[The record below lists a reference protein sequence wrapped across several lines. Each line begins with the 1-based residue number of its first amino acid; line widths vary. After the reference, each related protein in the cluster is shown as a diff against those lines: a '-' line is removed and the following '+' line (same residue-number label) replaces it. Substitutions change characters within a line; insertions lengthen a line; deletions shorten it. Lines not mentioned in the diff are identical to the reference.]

1 MDNKYELFIFII
13 IIGIIL
19 KTFTEE
25 IIMPIIILL
34 IFMFLMKS
42 KILSNLNDTVI
53 EYNSDINDNN
63 YNDDINN
70 LLNKIKEFKYY
81 DLSDYKKGKRYYKKF
96 MKIVNKLHTIENPHN
111 YIENAVLLLKESIN
125 HFQYIV
131 TNIKEK
137 TYEKSIKYNNF
148 DMDVK
153 QKELHGYIDELY
165 KHSYSMLYKANKYK
179 DYDNIF
185 SGNVYLNTPV
195 AIDTVNLHDLY

>member
-19 KTFTEE
+19 KTFTED

-70 LLNKIKEFKYY
+70 LLNKIK
-81 DLSDYKKGKRYYKKF
+81 
-96 MKIVNKLHTIENPHN
+96 
-111 YIENAVLLLKESIN
+111 
-125 HFQYIV
+125 
-131 TNIKEK
+131 
-137 TYEKSIKYNNF
+137 
-148 DMDVK
+148 
-153 QKELHGYIDELY
+153 
-165 KHSYSMLYKANKYK
+165 
-179 DYDNIF
+179 
-185 SGNVYLNTPV
+185 
-195 AIDTVNLHDLY
+195 

>member
-19 KTFTEE
+19 KTFTGD

>member
-19 KTFTEE
+19 KTFTVD

-42 KILSNLNDTVI
+42 KILSNLNDTVKK
-53 EYNSDINDNN
+53 YNSDINDNN

-165 KHSYSMLYKANKYK
+165 RHSYSMLYKANKYK

>member
-1 MDNKYELFIFII
+1 M
-13 IIGIIL
+13 
-19 KTFTEE
+19 
-25 IIMPIIILL
+25 
-34 IFMFLMKS
+34 
-42 KILSNLNDTVI
+42 
-53 EYNSDINDNN
+53 
-63 YNDDINN
+63 
-70 LLNKIKEFKYY
+70 
-81 DLSDYKKGKRYYKKF
+81 SDYKEGKRYYKKF

-165 KHSYSMLYKANKYK
+165 RHSYSMLYKANKYK

>member
-19 KTFTEE
+19 KTFTED

-165 KHSYSMLYKANKYK
+165 RHSYSMLYKANKYK

>member
-19 KTFTEE
+19 KTFTED

>member
-19 KTFTEE
+19 KTFTGD

-165 KHSYSMLYKANKYK
+165 RHSYSMLYKANKYK

>member
-19 KTFTEE
+19 KTFTED

-96 MKIVNKLHTIENPHN
+96 MKIVNKLHIIENPHN

-137 TYEKSIKYNNF
+137 TYEKKGG
-148 DMDVK
+148 
-153 QKELHGYIDELY
+153 KEPE
-165 KHSYSMLYKANKYK
+165 M
-179 DYDNIF
+179 F
-185 SGNVYLNTPV
+185 ENT
-195 AIDTVNLHDLY
+195 